1 MSAGSTPD
9 STRCSVA
16 VIASVRRDARDAR
29 ATRSKNVGVRGKSR
43 SSARKELVN
52 ENSYLFGTAR
62 ICGNLDGVLGLEY
75 VPGMVRAGNSTF
87 HNPDVFLWGNRGGN
101 GVCRDRAQERRMKV
115 AKLEKKPERVYLIC
129 YACGCTAESSRH
141 RDLLGYCRVHGENVK
156 ESHVIEERMP
166 LRAINARDMEIAVAK
181 LFNWRQNVI
190 VPNVFW
196 GLGLRYEADMFI
208 VSPGSRKVREVEIK
222 VTVADMK
229 ADAKK
234 PHGHSELGRMVRQLY
249 FAIPAKLL
257 EKSGCLRKDAGI
269 ITVDETTELATI
281 VRPAKIYRRSD
292 GLSDDKYL
300 KILHLGC
307 MRIWSLKEHLSA
319 LQRRK
324 GGGE

>member
-1 MSAGSTPD
+1 
-9 STRCSVA
+9 
-16 VIASVRRDARDAR
+16 
-29 ATRSKNVGVRGKSR
+29 
-43 SSARKELVN
+43 
-52 ENSYLFGTAR
+52 
-62 ICGNLDGVLGLEY
+62 
-75 VPGMVRAGNSTF
+75 
-87 HNPDVFLWGNRGGN
+87 
-101 GVCRDRAQERRMKV
+101 
-115 AKLEKKPERVYLIC
+115 
-129 YACGCTAESSRH
+129 
-141 RDLLGYCRVHGENVK
+141 
-156 ESHVIEERMP
+156 
-166 LRAINARDMEIAVAK
+166 
-181 LFNWRQNVI
+181 
-190 VPNVFW
+190 
-196 GLGLRYEADMFI
+196 MFV